1 MLKIGDFSRLA
12 QVTVRALRLYD
23 ELGLLKPARTDPLTD
38 YRYYT
43 LDQLPR
49 LNRILALKESGFA
62 LEEIKAV
69 LDGGLPAAQ
78 RWELL
83 AAKQAERERE
93 GREAQ
98 TRLARGE
105 ARLRQI
111 RQEGALPDY
120 EVVLKRVEAVT
131 VVSAR
136 ATVPALAD
144 MPAYRERQ
152 YRAAY
157 DWLAA
162 NDLQPLEP
170 EMAIYHNAGYVEQ
183 DIDME
188 LAVPAPRA
196 ALRRPPPAA
205 AHMAVRELPAVETM
219 ACVVHQGDIWEVGQ
233 PIMALY
239 TWLSQHGLAS
249 AGPYRELH
257 LYWRELEVPAEGLR
271 NVAIEMQLPVTALNA
286 APPG

>member
-12 QVTVRALRLYD
+12 QVTIRALRLYD
-23 ELGLLKPARTDPLTD
+23 ELGLLKPARTDPVSD

-62 LEEIKAV
+62 LDEIKAV
-69 LDGGLPAAQ
+69 LDGGLSTDQ
-78 RWELL
+78 LWELL
-83 AAKQAERERE
+83 AAKQADIEREVQM
-93 GREAQ
+93 AQ
-98 TRLARGE
+98 SRLARVE

-111 RQEGALPDY
+111 RQEGALPAY
-120 EVVLKRVEAVT
+120 EVVLKRVEAIT

-136 ATVPALAD
+136 RMVPALAD

-152 YRAAY
+152 YREVY
-157 DWLAA
+157 DWLKV

-170 EMAIYHNAGYVEQ
+170 EMAIYHNPGYVEQ

-196 ALRRPPPAA
+196 ALRRPPPSASPLV
-205 AHMAVRELPAVETM
+205 VRELPEVTTM
-219 ACVVHQGDIWEVGQ
+219 ACVVHHGDIWDVGQ
-233 PIMALY
+233 PITALY

-257 LYWRELEVPAEGLR
+257 LFWRELEIPAESLR
-271 NVAIEMQLPVTALNA
+271 DVALEVQLPVAAL
-286 APPG
+286 P